1 MQKAM
6 PGGKEETENSDTI
19 CIIGVGNEFRS
30 DDGIGIHVARRL
42 RKLNLS
48 HIEITDNVKDGIEL
62 MELWK
67 NKEYVIVID
76 AVSTV
81 SEPGMIYRF
90 NASKKPL
97 PARFANRSSHTFSV
111 AEAIELSRKLSQL
124 PSKLII
130 YGIEGKDFSHGE
142 ELSDQVQKV
151 SGYVIDLIL
160 QETKPSVQHL
170 IHTR

>member
-6 PGGKEETENSDTI
+6 SDRNGDTEKSDTI
-19 CIIGVGNEFRS
+19 QIVGVGNEFRS

-48 HIEITDNVKDGIEL
+48 QIEITENVKDGIEL

-67 NKEYVIVID
+67 NKEYVIIID
-76 AVSTV
+76 AASTG

-90 NASKKPL
+90 DATKKPL
-97 PARFANRSSHTFSV
+97 PTKFANRSSHNFSV

-124 PSKLII
+124 PSKLVI

-142 ELSDQVQKV
+142 KLSDPVQKV

-160 QETKPSVQHL
+160 QETKPSVQQMNHS
-170 IHTR
+170 R